1 MNMRLTGTIAF
12 LLIIQSNSVL
22 GRTSYGFNKEPE
34 FAEPVRNMTVA
45 VGRAAQLLCVVD
57 NLGTYR
63 VAWLRVESKTI
74 LTIHQNVITR
84 NYRVNLSHSD
94 HKNWILHIRDVQE
107 SDRGGYMCQ
116 INTVP
121 MKSQVGYLD
130 VFVPPEIIGAESSSD
145 VMVRE
150 GFNVT
155 LTCRS
160 KGYPTP
166 TITWRREDGEPL
178 AVGNWQNNII
188 QVSEFVEDQS
198 LSEKVL
204 KGAQLNITKV
214 SRLHMGA
221 YLCIASNGVPPSVS
235 HRIILQVHFPPLIW
249 IPHQLVG
256 ALLGSDITLECHTEA
271 FPTPINY
278 WTKEDGAMIV
288 SNMKYTC
295 GTVEES
301 YKIYMKLTIRNVEPD
316 DYGKYRCFAKNSLGE
331 TEGSIRLYEIHLSS
345 QDEGE
350 LSTSFLQSINGK
362 KQWINNLTVGKPTF
376 SVEGGADNR
385 RGGKF
390 NDHTRKNDRNSSSSS
405 PELPGRFRKDQF
417 ILVIING
424 LLLGA
429 YSLLHFELFAIR

>member
-188 QVSEFVEDQS
+188 QDQS

>member
-188 QVSEFVEDQS
+188 Q
-198 LSEKVL
+198 EKVL